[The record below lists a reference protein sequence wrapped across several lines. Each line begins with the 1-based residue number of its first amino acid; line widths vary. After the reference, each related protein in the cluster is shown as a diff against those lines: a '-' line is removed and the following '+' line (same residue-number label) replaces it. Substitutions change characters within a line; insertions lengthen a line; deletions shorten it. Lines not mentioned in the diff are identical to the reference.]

1 MNTVIADIT
10 NELQKIY
17 SKLNEKYYDGKLPD
31 VIISVQ
37 ASNRNKYYGWFG
49 KNKWFKKSNADIKFV
64 DYDEI
69 KNPLI
74 NLHEI
79 NISAE
84 HLDRS
89 IEELVG
95 TLNHEMVHL
104 YCTINNIK
112 DTSNNCV
119 YHNKKFK
126 EEAEK
131 RGLIIEHAKT
141 IGWSKTSI
149 TSEFYDFIKTIGI
162 NLSAFDFC
170 RNKSVK
176 KSVAAEKIPTTTY
189 KCSNCESVVRGN
201 VGLNVIC
208 GDCKIEMVSKK

>member
-1 MNTVIADIT
+1 
-10 NELQKIY
+10 
-17 SKLNEKYYDGKLPD
+17 LPE

-49 KNKWFKKSNADIKFV
+49 KNKWFKKSNTNIKFV
-64 DYDEI
+64 DYDET
-69 KNPLI
+69 KNPLV

-141 IGWSKTSI
+141 IGWSKTSS
-149 TSEFYDFIKTIGI
+149 TSEFCDFIKTIEI

-189 KCSNCESVVRGN
+189 KCPSCENIVRGN
-201 VGLNVIC
+201 IGLNVIC